1 MSLRR
6 KRARRTWAGAAVVA
20 AAVLVMS
27 SATAAQGA
35 DPVALCNANSP
46 DGALTY
52 SRNAAGWP
60 KPLPNGQGSVYL
72 YYESATGY
80 NCAVTVGNGGYADVG
95 LRRSD
100 GAGAPQWR
108 TGSGTAGP
116 VYVQA
121 EGVCVDVSGAVGDR
135 SATWLGTNCGA

>member
-35 DPVALCNANSP
+35 DPVALCNASKP
-46 DGALTY
+46 GGGLDYTQDAD
-52 SRNAAGWP
+52 GWP

-72 YYESATGY
+72 YYDYETGY

-100 GAGAPQWR
+100 GAGGAQWR
-108 TGSGTAGP
+108 TGTGTAGP

-121 EGVCVDVSGAVGDR
+121 EGVCVDVSGAAGDR
-135 SATWLGTNCGA
+135 SATWFGTNCGA